1 MDLVTQCEEVAVLS
15 IAQLSLGRKRK
26 DLIPFP
32 IPALQIEDHET
43 VLQVGLGCC
52 CRSEQNK
59 Y

>member
-1 MDLVTQCEEVAVLS
+1 MDLVTQCKEVAVLS
-15 IAQLSLGRKRK
+15 IALGRKRK